1 LGIGGRS
8 RPTLRTLIA
17 SLAANHVLTLNKFW
31 RISVALLIPCN
42 LLICMDNR
50 RAFCVFDDD
59 TDTNPAVCKPRLALQ
74 GTGEYAA

>member
-1 LGIGGRS
+1 LGIDGRS
-8 RPTLRTLIA
+8 RLPLRKLIA
-17 SLAANHVLTLNKFW
+17 SLAADHVLALNKFW

-50 RAFCVFDDD
+50 RAFCVVDHN
-59 TDTNPAVCKPRLALQ
+59 TDINPAVCKPRLALQ